1 MLSDQRTFPTASR
14 HSPTIVPAFTPRR
27 NLQVKLLINQ
37 KEAEYDD
44 GLSVKD
50 LLGKLNLDGKP
61 VAIEV
66 NEDLV
71 PVEQHSQVSLKDG
84 DRLEIV
90 TLAGGG

>member
-1 MLSDQRTFPTASR
+1 M
-14 HSPTIVPAFTPRR
+14 TIVPVFYLRR
-27 NLQVKLLINQ
+27 NQQVKLLINQ
-37 KEAEYDD
+37 KVSDFED
-44 GLSVKD
+44 GLSVKQ
-50 LLGKLNLDGKP
+50 LLVKLKLDGKP

-71 PVEQHSQVSLKDG
+71 PADEHSAVKLTDG